1 MSEALA
7 QEIAPLGVKLTI
19 VQPGAFRTSFNGAS
33 LVKSESAIS
42 EYGDTVAGFHQWLK
56 EVHGEQPGDP
66 SKAAQAMIKVVE
78 SQNPPLRLPLGA
90 DAVEGI
96 EAKLQAVRADIDA
109 WREVAINTAY
119 EGVTV
124 GTVGG

>member
-1 MSEALA
+1 
-7 QEIAPLGVKLTI
+7 
-19 VQPGAFRTSFNGAS
+19 
-33 LVKSESAIS
+33 
-42 EYGDTVAGFHQWLK
+42 
-56 EVHGEQPGDP
+56 
-66 SKAAQAMIKVVE
+66 MIKMVE

-119 EGVTV
+119 EGVTI